1 MNTLSN
7 TNPVDVTQ
15 ETKEQELMR
24 LKQSQPKLQTEN
36 IPEEIKKL
44 PQWIL
49 WRYEIVTKKNGDKD
63 VSKPPKWLDGDLVAL
78 SKTTD
83 KSTWKTFEQCL
94 YDIEKANKKMT
105 PEYKIDGVGFV
116 FVAGSGYVGID
127 LDECI
132 SPDGSIKQWAL
143 EIILSMPQTY
153 WEYSPSGTGVKGIIK
168 GTKKTDKCS
177 RHYHDGKV
185 EIFEKERYF
194 TITSNRMPQAP
205 CFCGEYQAE
214 LEALCDKVFS
224 GDKPTPTPTPS
235 DMFTGANTT
244 PPQKHTVDIPSGI
257 SSTGK
262 VEGWDIVQSRK
273 LSDQE
278 LIALAV
284 KSKNGDRFQSL
295 WNGNTHGYVG
305 KGGMAD
311 HSAADMALMNMLAFW
326 TGKDKNRMVSM
337 FMNSKLYRPG
347 DKADGY
353 VERTA
358 DRAVSDTRQTF
369 DGISNSIMSTS
380 DIVDGGTGFVEIK
393 NMKVPNCL
401 GRNDQGNAQR
411 LAFYYGSDLRYID
424 NYGWIVWN
432 GKIWERQH
440 LKAVAMAQSVSQRI
454 HLERDAC
461 TRLSGG
467 SESGADNSILQWAS
481 ASKNQAKV
489 ESMLAAAR
497 SMAPFTLDI
506 KSLDVDP
513 YLLSV
518 DNGTLNLQ
526 TGELQPHRREDYI
539 TCISPVVYDPNAKCP
554 QFEKFVGR
562 MFNDNKP
569 LIDYVLD
576 MLGYCLTGDTNI
588 QRFWVLWGSGAN
600 GKSTLLNAMQYI
612 MGEYFLTASSNLMV
626 GDNREHQTIQASLK
640 GKRLVVCQETEAGES
655 FKAQLLKKLTGDK
668 TITARFLY
676 QDFFE
681 FQRTNKLVLV
691 TNNMPKLTDNGA
703 SMARRLKL
711 IPCIV
716 EIPLSEQNESL
727 SDILQTESSGI
738 LNLLLNGC
746 RRALTSKLKVEPEEV
761 TSVTETYRRDND
773 PVYNYL
779 VEKTIKDPKAWVS
792 SEAIYGSYK
801 WYAESLGE
809 DPVDGP
815 TFYRCLS
822 RQGYNPERRH
832 TRGWLGLKINPAV
845 GNNEFSFQPTQ
856 AVEPLPAQRP
866 EKVTE
871 IPQNDIPARISEEG
885 DEDSPFR

>member
-1 MNTLSN
+1 MNTPN

-49 WRYEIVTKKNGDKD
+49 WRYEIVTKKNGEKD
-63 VSKPPKWLDGDLVAL
+63 VSKPPKWLDGDLVAN
-78 SKTTD
+78 SKSTD
-83 KSTWKTFEQCL
+83 RSTWKTFENAV
-94 YDIEKANKKMT
+94 YDIEKANKRMT
-105 PEYKIDGVGFV
+105 PEYTIDGVGFV
-116 FVAGSGYVGID
+116 FVEGSGYVGID
-127 LDECI
+127 IDDCVV
-132 SPDGSIKQWAL
+132 DGHIKQWGL

-153 WEYSPSGTGVKGIIK
+153 WEYSPSGTGVKGIVK
-168 GTKKTDKCS
+168 AVKKTDKCS
-177 RHYHDGKV
+177 KKYHDGKI
-185 EIFEKERYF
+185 ELFSKERYF
-194 TITSNRMPQAP
+194 TITSNKLTDAP
-205 CFCGEYQAE
+205 CFCGEYQNEFDALVEKVWGTPTE
-214 LEALCDKVFS
+214 LS
-224 GDKPTPTPTPS
+224 PTPTKMKAAQS
-235 DMFTGANTT
+235 DMFVNTSTT
-244 PPQKHTVDIPSGI
+244 PPKQTPVDISSGTI
-257 SSTGK
+257 STGEK
-262 VEGWDIVQSRK
+262 VDGWDIVQSQK

-278 LIALAV
+278 LLTLAV
-284 KSKNGDRFQSL
+284 KSKNGDKFQSL
-295 WNGNTHGYVG
+295 WNGNTHGYIG

-311 HSAADMALMNMLAFW
+311 HSAADMSLMNYLAFW
-326 TGKDKNRMVSM
+326 TGKDKDRMVSM
-337 FMNSKLYRPG
+337 FMSSKLYRPG
-347 DKADGY
+347 EKADGY

-369 DGISNSIMSTS
+369 DGISNPIMSTGDNADS
-380 DIVDGGTGFVEIK
+380 GTGFVEIK

-411 LAFYYGSDLRYID
+411 LAFYYGGDLRYIN
-424 NYGWIVWN
+424 NYGWMVWN

-513 YLLSV
+513 FLLSV

-526 TGELQPHRREDYI
+526 TGELQPHKREDYI
-539 TCISPVVYDPNAKCP
+539 TCISPVVYDQNAQCP
-554 QFEKFVGR
+554 QFEKFLGR

-569 LIDYVLD
+569 LMDYVLD

-588 QRFWVLWGSGAN
+588 QRFWVLWGAGAN
-600 GKSTLLNAMQYI
+600 GKSTLLNAVQYI
-612 MGEYFLTASSNLMV
+612 MGEYYLTASSNLMV

-681 FQRTNKLVLV
+681 FKRTNKLLLV
-691 TNNMPKLTDNGA
+691 TNNVPKLSDNGA

-727 SDILQTESSGI
+727 SDILQTEASGI

-746 RRALTSKLKVEPEEV
+746 RRALASKLKVEPEEI

-779 VEKTIKDPKAWVS
+779 VEKTIKDPDGWVS

-801 WYAESLGE
+801 WYSESLGDE
-809 DPVDGP
+809 PVDGP
-815 TFYRCLS
+815 TFFRCLS
-822 RQGYNPERRH
+822 RQGYNPERRRH

-845 GNNEFSFQPTQ
+845 GNNEFSFQPTK
-856 AVEPLPAQRP
+856 P
-866 EKVTE
+866 EKAVE
-871 IPQNDIPARISEEG
+871 IPQNDIPTRISEEG
-885 DEDSPFR
+885 DEEDPFR

>member
-1 MNTLSN
+1 MNTPN

-24 LKQSQPKLQTEN
+24 LKQAQPKLQTEN
-36 IPEEIKKL
+36 IPEELKKL

-49 WRYEIVTKKNGDKD
+49 WRYEIVTKPNGEKY
-63 VSKPPKWLDGDLVAL
+63 VSKPPKWLDGELVAN
-78 SKTTD
+78 SKSTD
-83 KSTWKTFEQCL
+83 SSTWKTFENAV
-94 YDIEKANKKMT
+94 YDIEKANKRMT
-105 PEYKIDGVGFV
+105 PEYTIDGVGFV
-116 FVAGSGYVGID
+116 FVEGSGYVGID
-127 LDECI
+127 LDDCI

-185 EIFEKERYF
+185 EIFSKERYF
-194 TITSNRMPQAP
+194 TVTSNKMPQAP
-205 CFCGEYQAE
+205 CFCGEYQNE

-224 GDKPTPTPTPS
+224 GDKPTLSPTPTPTPS

-244 PPQKHTVDIPSGI
+244 PPPKHTVDIPSGTI
-257 SSTGK
+257 STGKK

-278 LIALAV
+278 LLSLAG
-284 KSKNGDRFQSL
+284 KSKNGDKFQAL
-295 WNGNTHGYVG
+295 WNGNTHGYIG

-311 HSAADMALMNMLAFW
+311 HSAADMGLMNMLAFW
-326 TGKDKNRMVSM
+326 TAKDKNRMVSM
-337 FMNSKLYRPG
+337 FMSSKLFRPG
-347 DKADGY
+347 EKADGY

-358 DRAVSDTRQTF
+358 ERAIADTRKTF
-369 DGISNSIMSTS
+369 DGIQENTPGSNTIMS
-380 DIVDGGTGFVEIK
+380 TGFVEIK

-411 LAFYYGSDLRYID
+411 LAFYYGGDLRYID

-454 HLERDAC
+454 HWERDAC

-513 YLLSV
+513 FLLSV

-526 TGELQPHRREDYI
+526 TGELQPHKREDYI
-539 TCISPVVYDPNAKCP
+539 SCISPVVYDHDAKCP
-554 QFEKFVGR
+554 HFEKFVGR

-588 QRFWVLWGSGAN
+588 QRFWVLWGAGAN

-676 QDFFE
+676 QDFF
-681 FQRTNKLVLV
+681 
-691 TNNMPKLTDNGA
+691 
-703 SMARRLKL
+703 
-711 IPCIV
+711 
-716 EIPLSEQNESL
+716 
-727 SDILQTESSGI
+727 
-738 LNLLLNGC
+738 
-746 RRALTSKLKVEPEEV
+746 
-761 TSVTETYRRDND
+761 
-773 PVYNYL
+773 
-779 VEKTIKDPKAWVS
+779 
-792 SEAIYGSYK
+792 
-801 WYAESLGE
+801 
-809 DPVDGP
+809 
-815 TFYRCLS
+815 
-822 RQGYNPERRH
+822 
-832 TRGWLGLKINPAV
+832 
-845 GNNEFSFQPTQ
+845 
-856 AVEPLPAQRP
+856 
-866 EKVTE
+866 
-871 IPQNDIPARISEEG
+871 
-885 DEDSPFR
+885 